1 MRRPNHRTT
10 ALLLSS
16 LLFNSVPLSAAAS
29 SHAEQLETERERL
42 KSETR
47 MIKEQIQAERARVEQ
62 LKRRIELFRAQN
74 QAADQRILEEM
85 QRYDDDEI

>member
-1 MRRPNHRTT
+1 
-10 ALLLSS
+10 
-16 LLFNSVPLSAAAS
+16 
-29 SHAEQLETERERL
+29 
-42 KSETR
+42 